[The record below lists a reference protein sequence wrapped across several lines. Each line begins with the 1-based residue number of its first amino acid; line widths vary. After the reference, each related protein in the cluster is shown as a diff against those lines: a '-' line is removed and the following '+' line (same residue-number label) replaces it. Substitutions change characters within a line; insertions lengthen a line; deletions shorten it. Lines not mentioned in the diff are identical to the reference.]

1 MTPTPLPALFIRQT
15 GYAFVWSLA
24 RVTLLMIAGV
34 ALGVDIHWLRI
45 PEGLLFFAL
54 GIAAYCGIGLIGAA
68 LIVSFRTSAAIP
80 QAVLVLSTV
89 IGGVYFPTSVLPTAV
104 VPVAEW
110 VPLTPALR
118 ALRQTLLLGYPL
130 SSVIDDLVSSLLL
143 AVICLALGV
152 LSVRWA
158 FGYARRAGSLA
169 QY

>member
-1 MTPTPLPALFIRQT
+1 MQQRSP
-15 GYAFVWSLA
+15 
-24 RVTLLMIAGV
+24 
-34 ALGVDIHWLRI
+34 
-45 PEGLLFFAL
+45 
-54 GIAAYCGIGLIGAA
+54 
-68 LIVSFRTSAAIP
+68 AAIP

-143 AVICLALGV
+143 AVMCLALGV